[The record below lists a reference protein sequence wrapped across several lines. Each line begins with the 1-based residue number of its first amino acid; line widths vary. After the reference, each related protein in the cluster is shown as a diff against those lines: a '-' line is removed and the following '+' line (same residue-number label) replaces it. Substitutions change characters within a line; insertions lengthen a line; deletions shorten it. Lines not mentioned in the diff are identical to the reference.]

1 MASIERTAYPR
12 FPRTITLKD
21 LQSSFTPSP
30 DEIQWV
36 HAKARGTTSRMAVAT
51 LLKCFQYL
59 HYFPP
64 ISLIPPE
71 VVAHVAATLSLPAAD
86 KIEYAEELSTTL
98 YRHHKAI
105 RKFLGVKPYDDK
117 AGRKVL
123 IQLALDAAQIVDT
136 RTDLINVTINDL
148 IRLGYELPVFRTL
161 DDVAEQLHTAAEA
174 NLHVAIAHRLTQPQ
188 REWLDGLLKGE
199 LPARQTRYNQ
209 LKRSAKKSSRKHL
222 DALIEQL
229 RWLESLP
236 DCDAA
241 LAGVPTTKIKH
252 MGDVAAVL
260 DAGDMKDLLPAKRH
274 AYILALIYQMRV
286 RARDDIAEMFIRRI
300 GAIHKAAREE
310 LVDIQRRQREL
321 SEHLV
326 ATLGDVLEILR
337 ENLDDATTGARVRDL
352 LAPKGDLEVL
362 RQDCE
367 AIRVWSG
374 GNHLPLAWKPF
385 SSHRAVMFR
394 MAQALQFEAP
404 GPDQHL
410 LDALTVVMLNEHR
423 KAEWIEDDV
432 NLEFASDRWRK
443 LVRRSHGHGNPT
455 NRRMLEVCVFT
466 HLAAEL
472 RSGGICVE
480 GSESFADY
488 RKQLVPW
495 EDCKVIL
502 PIYCQRVGIPETSH
516 EFVDGLRALLRDT
529 AQRLD
534 DDFPK
539 HAGDVV
545 INKAGEPSVK
555 RVTAKDVP
563 ASAIAL
569 QAAIESR
576 VAPRNILDILA
587 NIEHWTGFTRHFG
600 PLSGDEP
607 KLRNARERYL
617 LTVFALGC
625 NLGPNQAARH
635 LSNGVTPHQLS
646 YANRRHLGL
655 EQLDD
660 ACRDLTELYLRLDLP
675 KLWGE
680 GKKVAADGTQ
690 YDFYDQNLL
699 AGMHF
704 RYRKMGAVAYRHV
717 ADNYIA
723 YFRHFIPPGVLEA
736 LYVIEGLLKAGLS
749 VEPDTVYSDTHGQS
763 ETVFAYTYLVGIQ
776 LMPRIRGW
784 KDLTFYLP
792 DRNANYRHIDSLFT
806 DVVDWDLIQQH
817 WPDLM
822 QVAISVQQGKVASP
836 ILLRKLSAEG
846 RNNRLFRASR
856 ELGRVL
862 RTIYLLR
869 WIGSKDMRQEVTG
882 TTNKIESYHAFT
894 KWLDFGGEVINENE
908 PVEQQKRLRY
918 LDLVASAVILQNTVD
933 MTRVLQDMYHR
944 GEPVDVAD
952 IGFLSPYGRN
962 FKRFG
967 DYRLDLKKPPEAW
980 VKEALFKDAMR
991 QTRSARPAAQASS
1004 QQAPNSQ

>member
-21 LQSSFTPSP
+21 LQSSFTPTP

-36 HAKARGTTSRMAVAT
+36 NSKARGANSRIGLAT

-59 HYFPP
+59 HYFPDLE
-64 ISLIPPE
+64 LIPAE
-71 VVAHVAATLSLPAAD
+71 VVQHVAATLSQPAATAL
-86 KIEYAEELSTTL
+86 EYAGQWANTL
-98 YRHHKAI
+98 YRHFAAV
-105 RKFLGVKPYDDK
+105 RDFLGVKPYDDK
-117 AGRKVL
+117 LARKVL
-123 IQLALDAAQIVDT
+123 VQIALGAAHIVNT
-136 RTDLINVTINDL
+136 RVDVINVAINDL
-148 IRLGYELPVFRTL
+148 IRLGFELPVFRTL
-161 DDVAEQLHTAAEA
+161 DDIAEQAHTAAEA
-174 NLHVAIAHRLTQPQ
+174 TLHIAIAHKLTQQQ
-188 REWLDGLLKGE
+188 RDWLDALLQGE
-199 LPARQTRYNQ
+199 LPARQTRFNQ

-236 DCDAA
+236 DCEAA
-241 LAGVPTTKIKH
+241 LAGVPVTKIKH

-260 DAGDMKDLLPAKRH
+260 DAGDMKDFLPTKRH

-286 RARDDIAEMFIRRI
+286 RARDDIAEMFIRRV
-300 GAIHKAAREE
+300 GAIHKAARDE
-310 LVDIQRRQREL
+310 LIDIQRRQREL
-321 SEHLV
+321 SEQLV
-326 ATLGDVLEILR
+326 ATLSDVLEILG
-337 ENLDDATTGARVRDL
+337 ENLDDAATGARVREL
-352 LAPKGDLEVL
+352 LAPKGDLEGL
-362 RQDCE
+362 RQDCD

-374 GNHLPLAWKPF
+374 ANHLPFAWKPF

-404 GPDQHL
+404 GADHHL
-410 LDALTVVMLNEHR
+410 LEALTVVMLNESR

-443 LVRRSHGHGNPT
+443 LVRRSHGHGHPT

-466 HLAAEL
+466 HLASEL
-472 RSGGICVE
+472 RSGGVCVE
-480 GSESFADY
+480 GSESFSDY
-488 RKQLVPW
+488 RKQLIPW
-495 EDCKVIL
+495 EDCKAML
-502 PIYCQRVGIPETSH
+502 PTYSERVGIPQTAP
-516 EFVDGLRALLRDT
+516 EFIENLQTLLRDT

-534 DDFPK
+534 DEFPK

-545 INKAGEPSVK
+545 INKSGEPSVK

-563 ASAIAL
+563 ASALAL

-576 VAPRNILDILA
+576 VDARNILDIIA

-646 YANRRHLGL
+646 YTNRRHLGL

-736 LYVIEGLLKAGLS
+736 VYVIEGLLKAGLS

-763 ETVFAYTYLVGIQ
+763 ETVFAYTYLCGIQ

-784 KDLTFYLP
+784 KDLTFYRP
-792 DRNANYRHIDSLFT
+792 DRNTRYKHIDTLFT
-806 DVVDWDLIQQH
+806 DVVDWDLITQH

-846 RNNRLFRASR
+846 RNNRLFKASR

-908 PVEQQKRLRY
+908 PIEQQKRLRY

-933 MTRVLQDMYHR
+933 MTRVLQDMYAR
-944 GEPVDVAD
+944 GQPVDVAD

-991 QTRSARPAAQASS
+991 QTRAAATGPQASS
-1004 QQAPNSQ
+1004 AQTPSSP

>member
-1 MASIERTAYPR
+1 MASLERTAYPR

-21 LQSSFTPSP
+21 LQTSFTPTA
-30 DEIQWV
+30 DEIHWINSS
-36 HAKARGTTSRMAVAT
+36 ARGPEMRIALGT

-59 HYFPP
+59 HHFPAVE
-64 ISLIPPE
+64 SVPPE
-71 VVAHVAATLSLPAAD
+71 VVQHVSATLGLPQSSQIGYWGKLTA
-86 KIEYAEELSTTL
+86 TM

-105 RKFLGVKPYDDK
+105 RELLGVRSYDERH
-117 AGRKVL
+117 ARKLL
-123 IQLALDAAQIVDT
+123 IQIAHDAATVVNT
-136 RTDLINVTINDL
+136 RSDLINVAINEL
-148 IRLGYELPVFRTL
+148 VRLGYELPAFRTL
-161 DDVAEQLHTAAEA
+161 DDIAEKVHSAAES
-174 NLHVAIAHRLTQPQ
+174 NLYVAIVQKLSASQ
-188 REWLDGLLKGE
+188 RKWLDELLYGE
-199 LPARQTRYNQ
+199 LPVRQTRYNQ

-222 DALIEQL
+222 DALIDQL
-229 RWLESLP
+229 QWLESLP
-236 DCDAA
+236 DCDAL
-241 LAGVPTTKIKH
+241 LADVPATKVKH
-252 MGDVAAVL
+252 MADVAAAL
-260 DAGDMKDLLPAKRH
+260 DAGDMKSLQPAKRH
-274 AYILALIYQMRV
+274 ALILALIHQMRV

-300 GAIHKAAREE
+300 SAIHKSAREDLAE
-310 LVDIQRRQREL
+310 IQKRQREL
-321 SEHLV
+321 SERLV
-326 ATLGDVLEILR
+326 ATLDDVLEILAA
-337 ENLDDATTGARVRDL
+337 NLDDATTGARVREL
-352 LAPKGDLEVL
+352 LVPKGNLDKL
-362 RQDCE
+362 REDCG

-374 GNHLPLAWKPF
+374 ANHLPLAWKPF

-394 MAQALQFEAP
+394 MAQALRFEAP
-404 GPDQHL
+404 GQDHHL
-410 LDALTVVMLNEHR
+410 LDALIVVLSNENR
-423 KAEWIEDDV
+423 KAEWIEDEVALD
-432 NLEFASDRWRK
+432 FASERWVK
-443 LVRRSHGHGNPT
+443 LVQRSSGHGNPT
-455 NRRMLEVCVFT
+455 NRRFLEICVFS
-466 HLAAEL
+466 HLASEL

-488 RKQLVPW
+488 RKQLIPW
-495 EDCKVIL
+495 ETCQGML
-502 PIYCQRVGIPETSH
+502 SAYCQRVGIPETAD
-516 EFVDGLRALLRDT
+516 EFVERLQALLRTT
-529 AQRLD
+529 AQTLD
-534 DDFPK
+534 EEFPQ

-545 INKAGEPSVK
+545 IGRSGEPTLK
-555 RVTAKDVP
+555 RVTAKEVP
-563 ASAIAL
+563 TSAIAL

-576 VAPRNILDILA
+576 VPPRNILDILA

-600 PLSGDEP
+600 HVSGTEP

-617 LTVFALGC
+617 LTIFALGC

-646 YANRRHLGL
+646 YTNRRHLSL

-736 LYVIEGLLKAGLS
+736 IYVIEGLLKAGLS

-763 ETVFAYTYLVGIQ
+763 ETVFAYTYLVGVQ

-784 KDLTFYLP
+784 KDLTFYRP
-792 DRNANYRHIDSLFT
+792 DRGATYRHIDGLFT
-806 DVVDWDLIQQH
+806 DVIDWKLISEH
-817 WPDLM
+817 WSDLM

-846 RNNRLFRASR
+846 RNNRLFKASR
-856 ELGRVL
+856 ELGRAL

-894 KWLDFGGEVINENE
+894 KWLDFGGEVINEND

-918 LDLVASAVILQNTVD
+918 LDLVAASVILQNTVD
-933 MTRVLQDMYHR
+933 MTRALQEMYHS

-952 IGFLSPYGRN
+952 VGFLSPYGRN

-980 VKEALFKDAMR
+980 VKEALFRQAVRKSRKDAPSGDQKAQSAP
-991 QTRSARPAAQASS
+991 QT
-1004 QQAPNSQ
+1004 